1 MREENSTSSF
11 YSDASAATF
20 TFFDIMVQ
28 KSDVL
33 VAVLPRVLVME
44 AEGVQNLVDDAAHAA
59 VGAQEQRLLPAD
71 ASQERRAPARDECSG
86 RREEEPSPPLRLLKY
101 LLHTGP

>member
-1 MREENSTSSF
+1 
-11 YSDASAATF
+11 
-20 TFFDIMVQ
+20 MVQ
-28 KSDVL
+28 NSDVL

-44 AEGVQNLVDDAAHAA
+44 AEGVQNLVGDVAHAA

-71 ASQERRAPARDECSG
+71 ASQERRAPARDECSC
-86 RREEEPSPPLRLLKY
+86 RREEEEPSPPLRRLKY

>member
-1 MREENSTSSF
+1 MRSRLQT
-11 YSDASAATF
+11 ATF
-20 TFFDIMVQ
+20 TFHDIMVQ
-28 KSDVL
+28 NADVL

-59 VGAQEQRLLPAD
+59 VGGQEQRLPPAD
-71 ASQERRAPARDECSG
+71 APQVRRAPARDECSC

-101 LLHTGP
+101 L